1 MRKATNHGDQ
11 CLDPYTCFPV
21 YPCIDTTGDAMKDQA
36 EIVVIGGGIYGAN
49 IAYHLAKLGKTDIVL
64 LEKGEIASGES
75 SHAAGVVTQ
84 FATSQAMM
92 EFRKYSIELYSSLG
106 LFNHVGSLRVAS
118 SPEQLKELERSVSR
132 ARGIGMDAEVISPDE
147 AVKIMPQITKKDL
160 FGAMY
165 LPRDGHLDPYT
176 TTTSMARFARE
187 LGVTIYT
194 HTRVT
199 GIELSP
205 KGEVTRVLTDKGA
218 IRTSIVVNAAG
229 MWGPQVAAFAGV
241 RYPTTPVDHQHVALK
256 AVEGH
261 EFSHDTPCL
270 RDPDNLVYMREEQ
283 GGLVVGGYEPNPF
296 ARWIDGV
303 PWEHGSKSLP
313 PDYDRFEI
321 LLEGAIR
328 RIPFL
333 ERAGI
338 ITIVCHPGA
347 YTPDC
352 QPVLGPVPGARGFW
366 LAAGMSLN
374 GYGGAGGMGK
384 LMAEW
389 ILEGEPSKDVYAY
402 RATRFGNYYSNPEY
416 AAERTRE
423 GVKYY
428 YRLKFPHDES
438 EWARPHRLSPLHYRL
453 QENGAVFGEKFGW
466 ERVNYFQPGQ
476 QWRRAGEDQRKWGWT
491 KPPFFER
498 VGQEHQATRERV
510 ALYDLTSFGKIE
522 VSGKDALRLLQRI
535 TDNDVDKPV
544 GSTVYTQFLNT
555 RGGIESD
562 LTVVRKGEDLFWV
575 ITGSGFIANDLA
587 WIQIQAAAGE
597 DNVEIRDITT
607 DWACLALWGPQA
619 RAVLQKITGDDV
631 SNEGFP
637 YLSGRIIDLNGAN
650 VWTQRLSYVGE
661 LGWELYIPPHRAVM
675 VWDKLIEAGREF
687 GIEVGGYK
695 VLDSL
700 RLEKGYRYFTTD
712 LTPTD
717 TPYESGQGFCVQLD
731 KGDFI
736 GRDALIQRK
745 ADGLMRKLCTMVLD
759 GEEFTQIYGGEAVY
773 CDGKVISRVRSG
785 GYGYTVKRNIL
796 YAYLPVELAKQ
807 GSRFELDLIEGRR
820 TGEVTRTVLYDP
832 KGERLRA

>member
-1 MRKATNHGDQ
+1 MR
-11 CLDPYTCFPV
+11 
-21 YPCIDTTGDAMKDQA
+21 DQA
-36 EIVVIGGGIYGAN
+36 EIVIIGGGIYGAS
-49 IAYHLAKLGKTDIVL
+49 IAYHLAKSGKQDIVL
-64 LEKGEIASGES
+64 LEKGDRQRRILACCGR
-75 SHAAGVVTQ
+75 GNPP
-84 FATSQAMM
+84 ATSQAMM

-106 LFNHVGSLRVAS
+106 LFNHVGSIRIAS
-118 SPEQLKELERSVSR
+118 SQEQLLELQRSVSR
-132 ARGIGMDAEVISPDE
+132 AKGIGMDAEVISPDE
-147 AVKIMPQITKKDL
+147 AVKIMPQISRDDL
-160 FGAMY
+160 YGAMY

-194 HTRVT
+194 HTRVI

-205 KGEVTRVLTDKGA
+205 KGEVTKVVTDKGA
-218 IRTSIVVNAAG
+218 IKTAIVVNAAG

-241 RYPTTPVDHQHVALK
+241 HYPTTPVDHQHVALK
-256 AVEGH
+256 AVDGH
-261 EFSHDTPCL
+261 EFTHDTPCL

-389 ILEGEPSKDVYAY
+389 IIEGEPSKDVYAY

-438 EWARPHRLSPLHYRL
+438 EWARPHRVSPVHYRL
-453 QENGAVFGEKFGW
+453 QEMGAVFGEKFGW

-476 QWRRAGEDQRKWGWT
+476 QWRRAGEDQRQWGWT

-498 VGQEHQATRERV
+498 VMNIWHANVT
-510 ALYDLTSFGKIE
+510 LYDHFVWKTCRWKGWSKPGLN
-522 VSGKDALRLLQRI
+522 
-535 TDNDVDKPV
+535 TDNDVDKPLKL
-544 GSTVYTQFLNT
+544 SIPPNT
-555 RGGIESD
+555 RRIAFD
-562 LTVVRKGEDLFWV
+562 LRCSKPT
-575 ITGSGFIANDLA
+575 ISSG
-587 WIQIQAAAGE
+587 
-597 DNVEIRDITT
+597 
-607 DWACLALWGPQA
+607 
-619 RAVLQKITGDDV
+619 
-631 SNEGFP
+631 
-637 YLSGRIIDLNGAN
+637 
-650 VWTQRLSYVGE
+650 
-661 LGWELYIPPHRAVM
+661 
-675 VWDKLIEAGREF
+675 
-687 GIEVGGYK
+687 
-695 VLDSL
+695 
-700 RLEKGYRYFTTD
+700 
-712 LTPTD
+712 
-717 TPYESGQGFCVQLD
+717 
-731 KGDFI
+731 
-736 GRDALIQRK
+736 
-745 ADGLMRKLCTMVLD
+745 
-759 GEEFTQIYGGEAVY
+759 
-773 CDGKVISRVRSG
+773 
-785 GYGYTVKRNIL
+785 
-796 YAYLPVELAKQ
+796 
-807 GSRFELDLIEGRR
+807 
-820 TGEVTRTVLYDP
+820 
-832 KGERLRA
+832 